1 MAQPAAGSAAAAVR
15 CELRQLLHR
24 RLGPS
29 VSHAQP
35 ERHVPGPDSVP
46 GGAVEPAVAGAAGRR
61 RPVRGHDRRKH
72 RDRAVPGTMPDPG
85 GPGCAEAYPRLLDR
99 QRRLVPRGGHLGPAS
114 VPGHRG
120 RHQVPPAGHQGDGPP
135 VARWRAR
142 HRGCDVPVAAGGHRV
157 GAHGHVR
164 CRRTRPPG
172 LRPAPVRPGGRLV
185 RGGANLGHPRHVP
198 LPARDLPREQRLG
211 RLRRLARHP
220 PRRARAVVEQGAE
233 PRAGGWH
240 RGGDDGAAWPG
251 DPGRRPAR
259 GGCGMSGRWALWAMR
274 AGHSTVDQSMLT
286 YLDGPGTAV
295 EIPHVVFLA
304 TGQANVLIDASFRS
318 AASVQA
324 SYPQDITRPAGEEL
338 GVLLGHVGLVPA
350 DIEVIVHTHLH
361 YDHAGNDHLFP
372 GVSPLV
378 QRAEIEYAA
387 APTVTIM
394 EREYFAPSAGFT
406 PPFDPG
412 SFTPVDGDLAVA
424 DGLQLLHLPGH
435 TPGSQGVLMETAE
448 GPLCIPG
455 DQVMV
460 HENMRA
466 ELPVGLHTDLEAW
479 ERSHSR
485 LAGLEARI
493 IPSHDMRVF
502 PSGSVERLA

>member
-1 MAQPAAGSAAAAVR
+1 
-15 CELRQLLHR
+15 
-24 RLGPS
+24 
-29 VSHAQP
+29 
-35 ERHVPGPDSVP
+35 
-46 GGAVEPAVAGAAGRR
+46 
-61 RPVRGHDRRKH
+61 
-72 RDRAVPGTMPDPG
+72 
-85 GPGCAEAYPRLLDR
+85 
-99 QRRLVPRGGHLGPAS
+99 
-114 VPGHRG
+114 
-120 RHQVPPAGHQGDGPP
+120 
-135 VARWRAR
+135 
-142 HRGCDVPVAAGGHRV
+142 
-157 GAHGHVR
+157 
-164 CRRTRPPG
+164 
-172 LRPAPVRPGGRLV
+172 
-185 RGGANLGHPRHVP
+185 
-198 LPARDLPREQRLG
+198 
-211 RLRRLARHP
+211 
-220 PRRARAVVEQGAE
+220 
-233 PRAGGWH
+233 
-240 RGGDDGAAWPG
+240 
-251 DPGRRPAR
+251 
-259 GGCGMSGRWALWAMR
+259 MSGRWALWALR

-304 TGQANVLIDASFRS
+304 TGEANVLIDTSFRS

-324 SYPQDITRPAGEEL
+324 SYPQDIARPAGEEL

-372 GVSPLV
+372 GISPLV

-424 DGLQLLHLPGH
+424 DGLRLLHLPGH

-448 GPLCIPG
+448 GLLCIPG

>member
-1 MAQPAAGSAAAAVR
+1 
-15 CELRQLLHR
+15 
-24 RLGPS
+24 
-29 VSHAQP
+29 
-35 ERHVPGPDSVP
+35 
-46 GGAVEPAVAGAAGRR
+46 
-61 RPVRGHDRRKH
+61 
-72 RDRAVPGTMPDPG
+72 
-85 GPGCAEAYPRLLDR
+85 
-99 QRRLVPRGGHLGPAS
+99 
-114 VPGHRG
+114 
-120 RHQVPPAGHQGDGPP
+120 
-135 VARWRAR
+135 
-142 HRGCDVPVAAGGHRV
+142 
-157 GAHGHVR
+157 
-164 CRRTRPPG
+164 
-172 LRPAPVRPGGRLV
+172 
-185 RGGANLGHPRHVP
+185 
-198 LPARDLPREQRLG
+198 
-211 RLRRLARHP
+211 
-220 PRRARAVVEQGAE
+220 
-233 PRAGGWH
+233 
-240 RGGDDGAAWPG
+240 
-251 DPGRRPAR
+251 
-259 GGCGMSGRWALWAMR
+259 MSGRWTLWALR

-304 TGQANVLIDASFRS
+304 TGPGNVLIDTSFRS

-324 SYPQDITRPAGEEL
+324 SYPQDIARPADEEL
-338 GVLLGHVGLVPA
+338 GILLGRVGLGPA
-350 DIEVIVHTHLH
+350 DIE
-361 YDHAGNDHLFP
+361 NDHLFP

-387 APTVTIM
+387 APSVTIM

-424 DGLQLLHLPGH
+424 DGLHLLHLPGH
-435 TPGSQGVLMETAE
+435 TPGSQGVLIDTAE

-479 ERSHSR
+479 ERSWRR

-502 PSGSVERLA
+502 PSGSVQRLAG